1 MAKVEKGGGDTV
13 NRRYLT
19 GLVFVEPNIPAQ
31 KYGRDMEIEAANTF
45 IESIKRNHTDVKLS
59 DCGLFVDE
67 KLRYVGASPD
77 RVFCEHVVKRLVWKS
92 NALIQ

>member
-13 NRRYLT
+13 NRRNLN
-19 GLVFVEPNIPAQ
+19 GLVFVEPNISAQ
-31 KYGRDMEIEAANTF
+31 KYVWDMEIEAANTF
-45 IESIKRNHTDVKLS
+45 IESIKRKHTDVKLS

-67 KLRYVGASPD
+67 KLPYVGGSPD
-77 RVFCEHVVKRLVWKS
+77 KIFCEHIVKRLAWKS

>member
-13 NRRYLT
+13 NRRNLN
-19 GLVFVEPNIPAQ
+19 GLVFVEPNISAQ
-31 KYGRDMEIEAANTF
+31 KYVWDMEIEAANTF
-45 IESIKRNHTDVKLS
+45 IESIKRKHTDVKLS

-67 KLRYVGASPD
+67 KLPCAGASPD
-77 RVFCEHVVKRLVWKS
+77 RVFCEHVVKKLAWKS